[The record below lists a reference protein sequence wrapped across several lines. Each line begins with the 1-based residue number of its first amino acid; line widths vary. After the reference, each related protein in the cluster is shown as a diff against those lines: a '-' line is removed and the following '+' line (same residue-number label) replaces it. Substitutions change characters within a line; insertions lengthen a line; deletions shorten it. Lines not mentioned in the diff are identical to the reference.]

1 MNEIDDILI
10 KQIEVALIEDVGPG
24 DLTTLATIGTGKS
37 KAAIV
42 AKSEG
47 VLAGLPIVEAI
58 FSKLDSEI
66 EIYNIKKDGQSFD
79 SGETIAE
86 YKGQTAAILTGE
98 RTALNY
104 MGHLSGIATLVS
116 KFVKKI
122 KGTKAI
128 ILDTRKTTPG
138 LRYLEKYAV
147 TCGGG
152 QNHRYGLYDMVLIKD
167 NHIAAC
173 GTIKKA
179 VEKTR
184 QFLDG
189 EIFAKR
195 FGKDWS
201 HIIIEVEVES
211 ESQLREAIACN
222 IKRLLLDNRSPEQLA
237 AMVKL
242 ARSLADDLKLEASG
256 NVRLENVRQI
266 AETGVDYISVGAITH
281 SAPSSD
287 FSLNIVT

>member
-10 KQIEVALIEDVGPG
+10 KQIEVALIEDIGPG
-24 DLTTLATIGTGKS
+24 DITTLATIGPGTA

-47 VLAGLPIVEAI
+47 VLAGLPIVESV
-58 FSKLDSEI
+58 FSKLDADI
-66 EIYNIKKDGQSFD
+66 EIFNIKKDGQPFV

-86 YKGQTAAILTGE
+86 YKGQTSAILTGE

-104 MGHLSGIATLVS
+104 LGHLSGIASLVS
-116 KFVKKI
+116 EFVHRI
-122 KGTKAI
+122 KGTGAV

-173 GTIKKA
+173 GTIREA

-184 QFLDG
+184 MYLNDKSFV
-189 EIFAKR
+189 ER
-195 FGKDWS
+195 FGEGWS
-201 HIIIEVEVES
+201 NIIIEVEVES
-211 ESQLREAIACN
+211 EEQLREAVDCGV
-222 IKRLLLDNRSPEQLA
+222 KRLLLDNRSPEQLA
-237 AMVKL
+237 TMVKL
-242 ARSLADDLKLEASG
+242 ARSLSDDLKLEASG
-256 NVRLENVRQI
+256 NVRLDNVRKI
-266 AETGVDYISVGAITH
+266 AETGVDYISIGALTH

-287 FSLNIVT
+287 FSLNIVK

>member
-10 KQIEVALIEDVGPG
+10 KQIEVALIEDIGPG
-24 DLTTLATIGTGKS
+24 DITTLATIGAGLS
-37 KAAIV
+37 KASIV

-47 VLAGLPIVEAI
+47 VLAGLPIVETI

-66 EIYNIKKDGQSFD
+66 EIYNIKKDGQPFVP
-79 SGETIAE
+79 GESIAE
-86 YKGQTAAILTGE
+86 CKGNTSAILTGE

-104 MGHLSGIATLVS
+104 LGHLSGIATLVS
-116 KFVKKI
+116 KFVNRI
-122 KGTKAI
+122 KGTGAV
-128 ILDTRKTTPG
+128 ILDTRKTAPG

-152 QNHRYGLYDMVLIKD
+152 ENHRYGLYDMVLIKD

-173 GTIKKA
+173 GTIKEA

-184 QFLDG
+184 IFLKS
-189 EIFAKR
+189 EIFTQR
-195 FGKDWS
+195 FGNDWS
-201 HIIIEVEVES
+201 NIIIEVEVES

-222 IKRLLLDNRSPEQLA
+222 VKRLLLDNRTPEQLT
-237 AMVKL
+237 AMVRL

-256 NVRLENVRQI
+256 NVRLDNVREI
-266 AETGVDYISVGAITH
+266 AETGVDYISVGALTH

-287 FSLNIVT
+287 FSLNIVM